1 MPRAGAEIAESDPEV
16 RNLLRRLA
24 PLLMI
29 LACVTLDTTVIP
41 VVYGGVYTVPL
52 TVVAV
57 FLIGMQ
63 MGRMSGL
70 LYGTIGGLLI
80 DITTGTLGMMTFFFM
95 AVGFLIG
102 LILYNPGDRLRTA
115 RRHAGRKR
123 LQRFAWVFVLYA
135 LGELALFVIQYFNT
149 AELRPVYFINIGVR
163 SLVCAAL
170 TLLLRPVAY
179 AILVGD
185 QRRVPTRH
193 REVKSF

>member
-1 MPRAGAEIAESDPEV
+1 M
-16 RNLLRRLA
+16 LRRLA

-29 LACVTLDTTVIP
+29 LGCVTLDTTVIP

-57 FLIGMQ
+57 FLIGML

-95 AVGFLIG
+95 AVGFMIG
-102 LILYNPGDRLRTA
+102 LILYNPGERRRAA
-115 RRHAGRKR
+115 RHHAGRR
-123 LQRFAWVFVLYA
+123 RVQQAVWVFVLYT

-149 AELRPVYFINIGVR
+149 AELRLAYFVNIGVR
-163 SLVCAAL
+163 ALICTAL
-170 TLLLRPVAY
+170 TVLLRPVAY
-179 AILVGD
+179 AILVGNK
-185 QRRVPTRH
+185 RRVPTRH

>member
-1 MPRAGAEIAESDPEV
+1 M
-16 RNLLRRLA
+16 
-24 PLLMI
+24 LMI

-57 FLIGMQ
+57 FLIGML

-95 AVGFLIG
+95 AAGFMIG
-102 LILYNPGDRLRTA
+102 LILYNPGERLRTA

-123 LQRFAWVFVLYA
+123 VQRVVWVFVLYA
-135 LGELALFVIQYFNT
+135 LGELALYVIQYFNT
-149 AELRPVYFINIGVR
+149 ADIRLIYFVNIAAR
-163 SLVCAAL
+163 SLICTAL
-170 TLLLRPVAY
+170 TLLLRPAAY
-179 AILVGD
+179 SVLLGN
-185 QRRVPTRH
+185 RNRVPTRD